1 METSKKLIR
10 LTAVQSYTVAVW
22 LHAHAEELAKGQW
35 TAREIA
41 DLLRQDS
48 SPDLHRKH
56 IYKLIKQHGLAF
68 KQKKVRK
75 ASKPKSAAI
84 RRRYYQAFAEQ
95 FKAICDELDL
105 PLDPSIQYL
114 IDNPDA

>member
-1 METSKKLIR
+1 MNSQKKPIR

-35 TAREIA
+35 TGQEIA

-56 IYKLIKQHGLAF
+56 IYNLIKKHGLAF
-68 KQKKVRK
+68 KQKKVKK
-75 ASKPKSAAI
+75 ANNPRSGLL
-84 RRRYYQAFAEQ
+84 RRRYYQAFARQ
-95 FKAICDELDL
+95 FKAICDGLGV
-105 PLDPSIQYL
+105 PLDSSIQHL
-114 IDNPDA
+114 LDNPDA